1 METNATP
8 IYHLLTQP
16 KLIETLNPFLPLLG
30 VIIGSFLTIVGG
42 IYLRKMGTKE
52 ERHKL
57 LREKLEELCLQLYEL
72 DKWVSNAGRIAVS
85 FGAGKISPTKGTP
98 VEDSPIVRIDMLVR
112 FYFHSLRSYSDPLSA
127 AVENFR
133 KTLFNFYADILEG
146 KQKPG
151 DNRYWELIG
160 IPAQEIEKLR
170 LQLLKEL
177 EKEVRK
183 YI

>member
-1 METNATP
+1 MLSEIEQPSTTIKVLQLFSPFFYAMLGS
-8 IYHLLTQP
+8 LLT
-16 KLIETLNPFLPLLG
+16 ILG
-30 VIIGSFLTIVGG
+30 SL
-42 IYLRKMGTKE
+42 YLKKYDARQ
-52 ERHKL
+52 ERRKL
-57 LREKLEELCLQLYEL
+57 LREKLEELYFQLYEL

-85 FGAGKISPTKGTP
+85 FGAGKISLTKGTP
-98 VEDSPIVRIDMLVR
+98 VEDSPIVRIDMLAR

-146 KQKPG
+146 KQKPD
-151 DNRYWELIG
+151 DNRYLELIG
-160 IPAQEIEKLR
+160 MPAQEIEKLR